1 MGKPTGFKEYP
12 RKAVPYRP
20 PADRIA
26 DFHEIYTEP
35 AEDHLRTQGA
45 RCMDC
50 GVPFCMSNSGCPID
64 NLIPE
69 WNDLIYR
76 GRWRDALDRLHK
88 TNNFPEFT
96 GRVCPAPCEGACVL
110 GIADPPVT
118 IKNIENAIADRG
130 FAEGWVQPHPP
141 PTRTDKKVAIVG
153 SGPAGLAAA
162 AQLNK
167 VGHQV
172 TVFERAD
179 RVGGLLMY
187 GIPNMKL
194 DKAIVDRRIQ
204 LLREEGV
211 QFITRTH
218 VGRRETFPAGHMTRI
233 MLERRE
239 EIQFVD
245 PRDLL
250 QQYEALLLATGATVP
265 RDLPI
270 PGRQLKGIHF
280 AMDFLTRNTKS
291 LLDSQLTDGAYL
303 SAKGKDVI
311 VIGGGD
317 TGADCVGTSLR
328 HGASSVVNFELLP
341 MPPKQR
347 APDNPWPLWPKIF
360 RMDYS
365 HDEYAA
371 KSGHDPR
378 TYSVLTKEFVDDGS
392 GHVAGVRTVTV
403 DWSKPKDNAP
413 FSEVHGTTRIWRAD
427 LVLLS
432 MGFLGP
438 EHSATDLLGLEYDA
452 RSNYRAAHGR
462 YATNIPGVFAAGD
475 CRRGQSLVVWAIN
488 EGRGAARAIDE
499 YLMGASAL
507 PAPDVTLG
515 SVLAVQR

>member
-1 MGKPTGFKEYP
+1 MGNPKAFLTIP
-12 RKAVPYRP
+12 RQEAGYRP
-20 PADRIA
+20 IHDRISDYSEVEQTLNSRDRKLQA
-26 DFHEIYTEP
+26 S
-35 AEDHLRTQGA
+35 

-110 GIADPPVT
+110 GINDPPVT

-141 PTRTDKKVAIVG
+141 QTRTGKKVAIVG

-172 TVFERAD
+172 SVFERAD
-179 RVGGLLMY
+179 RIGGLLMY

-194 DKAIVDRRIQ
+194 DKAIVERRIQ
-204 LLREEGV
+204 LLRDEGV

-218 VGRRETFPAGHMTRI
+218 VGRREDFPAGHMTRI
-233 MLERRE
+233 MEEHRE
-239 EIQFVD
+239 ETRFVD

-250 QQYEALLLATGATVP
+250 QQCDALLLATGATVP
-265 RDLPI
+265 RDLPL

-291 LLDSQLTDGAYL
+291 LLDSQRGDGVYW
-303 SAKGKDVI
+303 SAADQDVI

-328 HGASSVVNFELLP
+328 HGARSVVNFELLP

-347 APDNPWPLWPKIF
+347 APDNSWPLWPKIF

-371 KSGHDPR
+371 KFGHDPR
-378 TYSVLTKEFVDDGS
+378 TYSVLTKEFIDDGS
-392 GHVAGVRTVTV
+392 GQVAGVRTVTV
-403 DWSKPKDNAP
+403 DWSKPRDGAP

-452 RSNYRAAHGR
+452 RGNYQATHGR
-462 YATNIPGVFAAGD
+462 YATNVPGVFAAGD

-499 YLMGASAL
+499 FLMGASAL
-507 PAPDVTLG
+507 PAPGVTLG
-515 SVLAVQR
+515 SALAVQR